1 MKLTVNHQ
9 DIMLDDEGYLVNLQ
23 DWSPSV
29 ANALAERESITLTE
43 SHWQIIELLRAFY
56 QQYAL
61 SPSNRPLVKYL
72 NQQLPAQ
79 QINSLTLN
87 LLFNGSPA
95 KLAAKLAGLPKPT
108 NCL

>member
-1 MKLTVNHQ
+1 MKLTVDNK
-9 DIMLDDEGYLVNLQ
+9 DIHLDDEGYLVNLQ
-23 DWSPSV
+23 DWSPAV
-29 ANALAERESITLTE
+29 ASAIAQHESITLTQL
-43 SHWQIIELLRAFY
+43 HWQIIELLRAFY

-61 SPSNRPLVKYL
+61 SPSNRPLIKYL
-72 NQQLPAQ
+72 NQHLSSE

>member
-23 DWSPSV
+23 DWSPTV

-61 SPSNRPLVKYL
+61 SPANRPLIKYL
-72 NQQLPAQ
+72 NQQLPTQ

>member
-1 MKLTVNHQ
+1 MKIQIDHKE
-9 DIMLDDEGYLVNLQ
+9 IILDDEGYLVNLL
-23 DWSPSV
+23 DWSPAV
-29 ANALAERESITLTE
+29 ANKLAENESITLTTL
-43 SHWQIIELLRAFY
+43 HWQIIDLLRAFY

-61 SPSNRPLVKYL
+61 SPSNRPFIKYL
-72 NQQLPAQ
+72 NQHLPTEQ
-79 QINSLTLN
+79 VNSLTLN

>member
-9 DIMLDDEGYLVNLQ
+9 EISLDDEGYLVNLQ
-23 DWSPSV
+23 DWSVDV
-29 ANALAERESITLTE
+29 ANALAERESITMTAL
-43 SHWQIIELLRAFY
+43 HWQIIELLRSFY
-56 QQYAL
+56 QQYEL
-61 SPSNRPLVKYL
+61 SPSNRPLIKYL
-72 NQQLPAQ
+72 NQQLPME
-79 QINSLTLN
+79 QINSLRLN

>member
-23 DWSPSV
+23 DWSPAV

-61 SPSNRPLVKYL
+61 SPSNRPLIKYL
-72 NQQLPAQ
+72 NQQLPTQ